1 VRRWWLVFSVI
12 AFALAVVATVDWVH
26 HVNDFFPV
34 DLDVYTW
41 GGETVRA
48 GGELYDERY
57 AGFLLFTY
65 TPFAAATFVPLS
77 LVSFDVLKVVVL
89 GIGIASVATSV
100 WVSLGSLGYARNTSR
115 VALTFGL
122 GAVALFF
129 EPVRETLTFGQVN
142 LVLMLIV
149 LADLCLPDTSRW
161 KGIGVGIAT
170 GFKLTPAIFIVYLLV
185 TRRWTAA
192 LRSLGAA
199 AGTVVVGFVFLPSE
213 SARFWFDGLFLDSS
227 RVGGVPFVANQ
238 SINAALFRALGDQA
252 SARPFWLFGVAVVAP
267 AGLWIAARFS
277 RDGHEL
283 AGIVTCATVGL
294 LVSPVSWSHH
304 WVWVVPALV
313 LGVDTAWRHREL
325 VWPWIAVVLGA
336 AAFLVRPEPGW
347 IWQVPN
353 RGGQELDWT
362 FAQSIIGNLY
372 VLVASGALTTVA
384 VCACLAVRA
393 ARADNRSRQA
403 PLNSQIGA

>member
-1 VRRWWLVFSVI
+1 VPLSVVL
-12 AFALAVVATVDWVH
+12 FALSVAATLNWVYD
-26 HVNDFFPV
+26 VNDFFPV

-41 GGETVRA
+41 GGDTVRS
-48 GGELYDERY
+48 GGDLYDERY

-65 TPFAAATFVPLS
+65 TPFAAAAFVPLS
-77 LVSFDVLKVVVL
+77 LVSFDVLKVLVFGV
-89 GIGIASVATSV
+89 GVAAVAVSV
-100 WVSLGSLGYARNTSR
+100 WLSLGSLGYARNAVR

-142 LVLMLIV
+142 LVLMVIV

-161 KGIGVGIAT
+161 KGVGVGIAT

-192 LRSLGAA
+192 LRSVAA
-199 AGTVVVGFVFLPSE
+199 AAATVAVGFVVLPAE
-213 SARFWFDGLFLDSS
+213 SAQFWFDRVFLDSA

-238 SINAALFRALGDQA
+238 SINAALFRAIGDQA
-252 SARPFWLFGVAVVAP
+252 SARPFWLLAVVIVAP
-267 AGLWIAARFS
+267 VGLWLAARLS
-277 RDGHEL
+277 RAGHEL

-313 LGVDTAWRHREL
+313 LGVDTAWRHRTL
-325 VWPWIAVVLGA
+325 IWPWVLVGLGS
-336 AAFLVRPEPGW
+336 AAFLVRPKPGW

-353 RGGQELDWT
+353 RADQELDWT
-362 FAQSIIGNLY
+362 FSETIVGNLY
-372 VLVASGALTTVA
+372 VLVALAGLTAMTA
-384 VCACLAVRA
+384 LAVHASRA
-393 ARADNRSRQA
+393 
-403 PLNSQIGA
+403 SQSSSPERPGPSPFSAV